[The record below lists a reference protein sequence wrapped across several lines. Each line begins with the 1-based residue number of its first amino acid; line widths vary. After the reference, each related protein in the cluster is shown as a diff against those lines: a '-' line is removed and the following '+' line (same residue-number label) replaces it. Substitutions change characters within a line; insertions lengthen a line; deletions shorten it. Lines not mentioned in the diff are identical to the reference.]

1 MVILPNKSP
10 KKMQTNVEN
19 IKNGIPWTKIN
30 PERIFIFSLYIK
42 NKNQFE
48 IIKKYS
54 YIKKL

>member
-30 PERIFIFSLYIK
+30 PERIFIFLLYIK

-48 IIKKYS
+48 IIKN
-54 YIKKL
+54 ILILKK

>member
-54 YIKKL
+54 YIKK

>member
-54 YIKKL
+54 YM